1 MHSRKI
7 SPKVIYGMPRCV
19 FSMDYVYE
27 DFGDVNYIDSCGNYM
42 ATIASALTLV
52 VILEL

>member
-1 MHSRKI
+1 
-7 SPKVIYGMPRCV
+7 MPQCV

-27 DFGDVNYIDSCGNYM
+27 DFGDVDNYIDSCGDYM
-42 ATIASALTLV
+42 TAIASALTLV